1 MLGKVAVDRGL
12 QIDDRVEAA
21 AADAL
26 TGECGEEVL
35 DRVQPRC
42 RGRSEVKAPAR
53 VPLQPSPYLR
63 VLVRRIVVDDRLNA
77 FVGWHLAIDGIEEA
91 NELLVPM
98 ALPPTA

>member
-1 MLGKVAVDRGL
+1 MLGKVA
-12 QIDDRVEAA
+12 A
-21 AADAL
+21 AADTL

-63 VLVRRIVVDDRLNA
+63 VLVRRIVVDDCLNA
-77 FVGWHLAIDGIEEA
+77 FVGPVTAKLCVLA
-91 NELLVPM
+91 
-98 ALPPTA
+98 T